1 MSNDQAL
8 QNKGFCEKNNVIKV
22 HWIWLNVSL
31 NISDKLHNNRCHL
44 NDISS
49 KLDAFFSTIFV
60 KIVLFFNK
68 VQLKMLLT
76 PTCFN
81 ISISV
86 YVIQKSALQW
96 RHNERDPS
104 LVTPKIFPFDDVIM
118 GSHRWTIMSNCGVVA
133 YYILVYVELKARIRK
148 YWVNSFWPS
157 DIIWRHR
164 SLSALIRSMGL
175 GWLIVNCNLLKEKQI
190 CEILM

>member
-1 MSNDQAL
+1 MLYKNLHYSDVIMSAMTSQIT
-8 QNKGFCEKNNVIKV
+8 G
-22 HWIWLNVSL
+22 VS
-31 NISDKLHNNRCHL
+31 SVC
-44 NDISS
+44 
-49 KLDAFFSTIFV
+49 STICSSAYQRKHRISASLAFV
-60 KIVLFFNK
+60 RGNSPVTDGF
-68 VQLKMLLT
+68 
-76 PTCFN
+76 
-81 ISISV
+81 
-86 YVIQKSALQW
+86 
-96 RHNERDPS
+96 PS

-164 SLSALIRSMGL
+164 SLSALIHLMSW